1 MLRLYKETNLLIY
14 LQVDNEIIKQLALN
28 YKNY

>member
-14 LQVDNEIIKQLALN
+14 PQVDNEIIKQLALN